1 MSIYLKDPQAI
12 LDYGIDW
19 PPNWMGEAA
28 ISSALWVVTP
38 PEPGGIVTL
47 DEAFEGSRTSVRL
60 GGGVPGHVYRV
71 AASVMLSD
79 GRADERSLTLRV
91 EER

>member
-1 MSIYLKDPQAI
+1 MSIHLKDPQAI

-19 PPNWMGEAA
+19 PPNWVGDAA
-28 ISSALWVVTP
+28 ISSVLWVVTP
-38 PEPGGIVTL
+38 SEPGGIVVQ
-47 DEAFEGSRTSVRL
+47 DEVVEDLRTSVRL

-71 AASVMLSD
+71 AASVILSD